1 MSRTSWLVAPAVV
14 LALGLSA
21 CKPSWGGVKMNV
33 TLVNDSRT
41 QCLYGWVAKA
51 GGSTSFS
58 DKLPRTA
65 DTYVFGVQGSEELS
79 GEVTVGVALFSSTDC
94 SGANYASDTK
104 LVTIPRGETT
114 TVNFEFRFGG
124 PDDGG
129 MDGGLDDGGVDGG
142 CEPAICT
149 SPPTCRGTPGTCGAS
164 GCQYPLLPEGTA
176 CGDGG
181 ACNAAGQCGANVC
194 PFRDAGDPCDD
205 GLPCTSGD
213 SCAGFS
219 CIGTCQPSPAI
230 GCNTR
235 STPPV
240 CGGDGGC
247 VWTPSN
253 PNGPCSTDAG
263 STNGRCETTG
273 LCSPWFSAPP
283 SNLPDDV
290 RLLPVPTNSWTAT
303 PGSDGG
309 ACVIDTSGAT
319 PGPRDVA
326 ANCGFT
332 GQAMIFQQD
341 AGSELAVFRATDLL
355 VPPGVAVQFIG
366 DRPAVL
372 AIFGDATINGTL
384 SAAARNASTD
394 LPAGSGPTVC
404 LSGDGG
410 TPSDREGGAGGS
422 YRTLGG
428 RGGNDVLTVGPV
440 NGTPEGVPLRGGC
453 AGGRGGG
460 PTPGDG
466 GVGGGALQLTVLGE
480 LLVGDGGVLSV
491 SGAGGF
497 GGLLEPSGAGGGGSG
512 GTLLLEAGH
521 ITLVNCALTANG
533 GGGGQG
539 GRNGQ
544 ALGASG
550 ADGSLS
556 TAQAAPGGNSTSGPS
571 GGNGGV
577 SGTAP
582 TNGANGG
589 GSQGGGGGG
598 GAVGLIRINAPQ
610 GCSLS
615 GAVRSG
621 ELKASNPTCN

>member
-1 MSRTSWLVAPAVV
+1 MFRSHWLAAASVV

-21 CKPSWGGVKMNV
+21 CKPNYGGVKVNV
-33 TLVNDSRT
+33 TLVNDSKT
-41 QCLYGWVAKA
+41 QCLYGWVAKP
-51 GGSTSFS
+51 GTSTSFS
-58 DKLPRTA
+58 NKLPRTS
-65 DTYVFGVQGSEELS
+65 DTYVFGVQGSDEIS
-79 GEVTVGVALFSSTDC
+79 GEVTVGVNLFTTTDC
-94 SGANYASDTK
+94 SGTNYASDTK
-104 LVTIPRGETT
+104 LVTIPRGSTT

-142 CEPAICT
+142 CDSAMCT
-149 SPPTCRGTPGTCGAS
+149 SPPACRGTPGTCGAG
-164 GCQYPLLPEGTA
+164 GCQYPLLPEGTD

-181 ACNAAGQCGANVC
+181 VCNAVGQCGQNVC
-194 PFRDAGDPCDD
+194 PFRPDGGPCDD
-205 GLPCTSGD
+205 GLPCTMGD
-213 SCAGFS
+213 VCSNFQ
-219 CIGTCQPSPAI
+219 CIPGICQPPPVS
-230 GCNTR
+230 GCYGR

-247 VWTPSN
+247 VWTPAN

-263 STNGRCETTG
+263 ATNGRCETTG
-273 LCSPWFSAPP
+273 LCSPWFNVPP

-319 PGPRDVA
+319 PGPRDMA
-326 ANCGFT
+326 ADCGFT
-332 GQAMIFQQD
+332 GQALVLAQD

-355 VPPGVAVQFIG
+355 VPPGVEVQFVG

-372 AIFGDATINGTL
+372 AIFGDATVHGTL
-384 SAAARNASTD
+384 SAAARAASSE
-394 LPAGSGPTVC
+394 LPAGSGPAAC
-404 LSGDGG
+404 LVPDAG
-410 TPSDREGGAGGS
+410 TPSNREGGAGGS
-422 YRTLGG
+422 YRTQGG
-428 RGGNDVLTVGPV
+428 RGGEFVLAVGPV
-440 NGTPEGVPLRGGC
+440 NGTAEGIPLRGGC
-453 AGGRGGG
+453 AGAPGGG

-466 GVGGGALQLTVLGE
+466 GIGGGALQLTVMGE
-480 LLVGDGGVLSV
+480 LTVGDAGVLSV

-512 GTLLLEAGH
+512 GTLLLEARH

-544 ALGASG
+544 AVGGTG
-550 ADGSLS
+550 ADGSR
-556 TAQAAPGGNSTSGPS
+556 TTGTPAAGGNTTNGPT

-577 SGTAP
+577 SGSAP
-582 TNGANGG
+582 TNGGTGG

-598 GAVGLIRINAPQ
+598 GAVGLIRLNGVQ
-610 GCSLS
+610 GCSMS

-621 ELKASNPTCN
+621 ELTGTPCN